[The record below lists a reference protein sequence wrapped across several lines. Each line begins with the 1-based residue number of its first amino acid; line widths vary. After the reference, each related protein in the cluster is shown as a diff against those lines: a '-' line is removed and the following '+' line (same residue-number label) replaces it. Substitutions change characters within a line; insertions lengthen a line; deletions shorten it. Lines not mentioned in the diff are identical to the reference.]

1 MVVHNV
7 AAGHSLPTSLTE
19 LREMW
24 VELEVRGEDGQ
35 LLFHSGHL
43 QPDGEIPDGAMR
55 FGAIA
60 GDAQGSVTYK
70 PWEISQ
76 FLWKRLVPARGLE
89 SDRFS
94 VDLPAGFG
102 GAVRIEARLLY
113 RSASPKA
120 LRSLMGNEAFEPKQV
135 EMAGA
140 EAELVVRE

>member
-1 MVVHNV
+1 
-7 AAGHSLPTSLTE
+7 
-19 LREMW
+19 
-24 VELEVRGEDGQ
+24 
-35 LLFHSGHL
+35 
-43 QPDGEIPDGAMR
+43 MR

-94 VDLPAGFG
+94 VDLPGGFAGP
-102 GAVRIEARLLY
+102 VRIEARLLY

-140 EAELVVRE
+140 EAEFVVRE